1 MNNPQ
6 RGNPYANGDN
16 LDQRL
21 KAHAPGVLS
30 ASTQQAAPHTGCT
43 EEQITL
49 DGEGRV
55 NIGTSRR
62 TNIVGSEANLNE
74 YRTSNG
80 IEESIALITKNKT
93 TNHIHK
99 ELY

>member
-16 LDQRL
+16 LDQRV
-21 KAHAPGVLS
+21 KAHAPGVLP
-30 ASTQQAAPHTGCT
+30 ASTQQATPHTGGT
-43 EEQITL
+43 EEHITL
-49 DGEGRV
+49 GGEGRV
-55 NIGTSRR
+55 NVGTSRR

-74 YRTSNG
+74 YRASKA
-80 IEESIALITKNKT
+80 IEESIARRAKNQT
-93 TNHIHK
+93 TNQIHK